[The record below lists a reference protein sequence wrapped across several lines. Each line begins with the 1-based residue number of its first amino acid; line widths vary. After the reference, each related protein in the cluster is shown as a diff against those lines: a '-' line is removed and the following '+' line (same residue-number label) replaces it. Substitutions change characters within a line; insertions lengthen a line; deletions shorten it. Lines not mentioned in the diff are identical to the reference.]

1 MGYGYSS
8 YYYYIYAI
16 IIVSIIIG
24 LNMLFT
30 NHGEDFSPG
39 RFLYGKDGISPFA
52 FASLGIGFSIGL
64 SVVGAALGI
73 YIVGASILG
82 AGVRV
87 PRIKT
92 KNLISIIFCEAV
104 AIYGIIIAIVF
115 SGKLAAVS
123 SYGDDDYFTGYAL
136 FWSGLTVGICNLL
149 CGITIGI
156 SGSATALA
164 DAHNSQLFV
173 KVLVVEIFGSVIGLF
188 GLIVGLL
195 QTSAAGQMAGL
206 K

>member
-1 MGYGYSS
+1 MGYYSS
-8 YYYYIYAI
+8 YYYYLYVISLLI
-16 IIVSIIIG
+16 FIG
-24 LNMLFT
+24 MYMLLSG
-30 NHGEDFSPG
+30 HGEDFSPG
-39 RFLYGKDGISPFA
+39 RFLYGKDAISPYA

-64 SVVGAALGI
+64 SVIGAALGI
-73 YIVGASILG
+73 YIVGASIVG
-82 AGVRV
+82 GGVRV

-115 SGKLAAVS
+115 SGKLATVTNYS
-123 SYGDDDYFTGYAL
+123 DEDYFTGYAL

-149 CGITIGI
+149 CGVTIGV

-164 DAHNSQLFV
+164 DAHDPQLFV
-173 KVLVVEIFGSVIGLF
+173 KILVVEIFGSVIGLF

-195 QTSAAGQMAGL
+195 QSSGASEMKG

>member
-1 MGYGYSS
+1 MAYNYYSS
-8 YYYYIYAI
+8 YLYYTI
-16 IIVSIIIG
+16 IILTIVG

-30 NHGEDFSPG
+30 GHGEDFSPG
-39 RFLYGKDGISPFA
+39 RFLYGKDSISPFA

-64 SVVGAALGI
+64 SVIGAALGI

-82 AGVRV
+82 GGVRV

-115 SGKLAAVS
+115 SGKLTTVK
-123 SYGDDDYFTGYAL
+123 SYNDNDYFTGYAL
-136 FWSGLTVGICNLL
+136 FWSGLTVGLCNLF

-164 DAHNSQLFV
+164 DAHDPQLFV

-195 QTSAAGQMAGL
+195 QTSNAAELTGQ
-206 K
+206 